1 MREGNAP
8 FAMKSIIFVATGV
21 LVLLLVLSTFLI
33 RDVLRQVHDLST
45 ATTDNM
51 QWQLAQSE
59 VEHQQLQAATHQALE
74 GGSLMLM
81 RQKYNVFYSRVAT
94 LRESPFFVSLRS
106 STEGLAMLD
115 RVQNRLTKTVPII
128 DGSDQD
134 LRDFLPEM
142 TTILVTNARDV
153 RDISLFGL
161 RIYAQD
167 ADTKRK
173 GLVFTLQRMGW
184 VVMASLM
191 ALALTALMIGRL
203 YNRGRVLTAASN
215 DAAARMNAVAARM
228 QAVVTSS
235 LDAILVV
242 DSKGRILSFNGAAE
256 SIFGYSQ
263 AEAIKQNMVDLI
275 VPNGLRSEI
284 LDAMARFLPTGKEPF
299 IEQGRVLLEAKR
311 KSGEVFPVEL
321 SITPSYSGEDTVF
334 VSYLRDISDRIAA
347 QTELT
352 DARDDA
358 LAGERAKA
366 NLLTVMS
373 HEMRTPLNGVLGS
386 MELLETTAVTAEQ
399 NSYLHAMR
407 ISGELLLHHV
417 NEVLELSH
425 LEADAASEQASSF
438 DLEELMHGLVVSQQA
453 TARAHGNS
461 LELRLRLNGH
471 PNVQGRP
478 LQVQQVILNLVGN
491 ALKFTRNGT
500 ITVEVNRQTDSE
512 LVEFLISD
520 TGVGIA
526 AADLERIFE
535 DFVTLDTSYGRTS
548 EGTGLGLAITRRI
561 VGNMDGVIE
570 AESDIGEGSMFR
582 VMLPLP
588 RAMKNLEM
596 PIHKLPKTQTTR
608 HLLLVEDN
616 DINRALMAKTLQ
628 RLGHQVT
635 TAAGGAEALV
645 AATGSQFDLILLDIS
660 MPGID
665 GTETCRLLREQKLA
679 EGVDIVA
686 LTAHAAADDHA
697 RILESGFAEVATK
710 PISRNELAQLITR
723 RTGT

>member
-1 MREGNAP
+1 M
-8 FAMKSIIFVATGV
+8 S
-21 LVLLLVLSTFLI
+21 
-33 RDVLRQVHDLST
+33 
-45 ATTDNM
+45 
-51 QWQLAQSE
+51 
-59 VEHQQLQAATHQALE
+59 
-74 GGSLMLM
+74 
-81 RQKYNVFYSRVAT
+81 
-94 LRESPFFVSLRS
+94 
-106 STEGLAMLD
+106 
-115 RVQNRLTKTVPII
+115 
-128 DGSDQD
+128 
-134 LRDFLPEM
+134 
-142 TTILVTNARDV
+142 
-153 RDISLFGL
+153 
-161 RIYAQD
+161 
-167 ADTKRK
+167 
-173 GLVFTLQRMGW
+173 W
-184 VVMASLM
+184 VVVALLM
-191 ALALTALMIGRL
+191 SLALTALMIGRL
-203 YNRGRVLTAASN
+203 YHRVRVLTAASN

-275 VPNGLRSEI
+275 VPNGLRSKI

-321 SITPSYSGEDTVF
+321 SITPSYSGGDTVF

-347 QTELT
+347 ETELT
-352 DARDDA
+352 DARDEALAGKRALIDARDDA

-386 MELLETTAVTAEQ
+386 MELLETTAVTTEQ

-407 ISGELLLHHV
+407 ISGEMLLHHV

-500 ITVEVNRQTDSE
+500 ITVEVNRQNDSE

-548 EGTGLGLAITRRI
+548 EGTGLGLAITQRI

-570 AESDIGEGSMFR
+570 AESDLGEGSMFR
-582 VMLPLP
+582 VTLPLP
-588 RAMKNLEM
+588 RAMEDLEM

-616 DINRALMAKTLQ
+616 DINRVLMAKTLQ

-635 TAAGGAEALV
+635 TAAGGAEALE
-645 AATGSQFDLILLDIS
+645 AANGSQFDLILLDIS